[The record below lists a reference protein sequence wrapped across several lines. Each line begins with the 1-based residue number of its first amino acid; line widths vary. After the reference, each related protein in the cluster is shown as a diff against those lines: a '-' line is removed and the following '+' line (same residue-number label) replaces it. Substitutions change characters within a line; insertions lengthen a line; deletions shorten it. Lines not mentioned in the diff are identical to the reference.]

1 MNEPIGN
8 VSVAVLRDRSK
19 TDELWMAEE
28 GERVRCK
35 VGIDVPQSFSQC
47 SLFTA
52 SHDVGDEVVE
62 TLNCLLAPVEM
73 V

>member
-1 MNEPIGN
+1 M
-8 VSVAVLRDRSK
+8 AV
-19 TDELWMAEE
+19 E